1 MARNVHIIDGHV
13 IASINVDSLVDCTSL
28 CKLHELCNAFRLILN
43 GTVTSELVQITHKIQ
58 TDNLNVSN
66 DICEAC

>member
-1 MARNVHIIDGHV
+1 MHIIDGHV
-13 IASINVDSLVDCTSL
+13 IASINVDSLVDCTFL

-43 GTVTSELVQITHKIQ
+43 GTVTSELLQITHKIQ

-66 DICEAC
+66 NIVQAC